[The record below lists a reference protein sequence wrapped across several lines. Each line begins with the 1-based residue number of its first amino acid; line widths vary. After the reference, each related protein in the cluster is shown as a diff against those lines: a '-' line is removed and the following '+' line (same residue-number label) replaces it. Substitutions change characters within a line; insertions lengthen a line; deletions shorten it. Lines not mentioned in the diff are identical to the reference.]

1 MSEQRVIRV
10 LIAEDDP
17 IQRSLMN
24 DALSA
29 EEDMECCGQVGDGV
43 QALEMLKETLPDV
56 LLLDVVM
63 PNMDGVDLLRTLK
76 EEPLPVKP
84 RIIVLSAYEHESITK
99 EVLEQGADYFLLKP
113 YRIELLLNRI
123 RLLMQREP
131 EPQDESLSDCI
142 CRVLMDLG
150 VQTNS
155 ISFLYLRRALEI
167 LVKNSNACVMSKDVY
182 DVIAAENDTTNQCVE
197 KALRGA
203 INQIF
208 EENPEELR
216 RMLKFAHQENAEH
229 MTNSQFL
236 TLTAMDIRLNKLL

>member
-1 MSEQRVIRV
+1 MSDRRVIRV
-10 LIAEDDP
+10 MIAEDDP
-17 IQRSLMN
+17 IQRALMN

-29 EEDMECCGQVGDGV
+29 EEDMECCGQVEDGV
-43 QALEMLKETLPDV
+43 QALQALRETLPDA

-63 PNMDGVDLLRTLK
+63 PNMDGVDLLRALK

-99 EVLEQGADYFLLKP
+99 EVLEQGADCFLLKP

-123 RLLMQREP
+123 RLLMQKQP
-131 EPQDESLSDCI
+131 EPQDESLADCI
-142 CRVLMDLG
+142 CRVLMNLG

-155 ISFLYLRRALEI
+155 IGFLYLRKALEI

-182 DVIAAENDTTNQCVE
+182 DVIAAEHNTTNQCVE
-197 KALRGA
+197 KALRSA

-216 RMLKFAHQENAEH
+216 RMLKFAHQEHAEH